1 MLKFSSEHAFLQEDI
16 MGYQPAVSKYHDQ
29 LMNKTGL
36 GNDFVGW
43 VEWPNCYDK
52 EEFARILKA
61 AKEIREKCEVFLV
74 CGIGGSYL
82 GARAVIEMVNGV
94 YNDAKPEIIFIGN
107 Q

>member
-1 MLKFSSEHAFLQEDI
+1 MLTSIIGFPRVGNLRELKFATEKYFKHQISQERLQT
-16 MGYQPAVSKYHDQ
+16 V
-29 LMNKTGL
+29 
-36 GNDFVGW
+36 
-43 VEWPNCYDK
+43 
-52 EEFARILKA
+52 